1 MIFALAMSGAAN
13 CICGPQIRYIRQ
25 LFTAIVVPRTD
36 YGAIIWHRPK
46 AHGQLPAGKINRLVG
61 PQRLAI
67 KAIIGSFR
75 IAPTSALQ
83 YEMQLPP
90 PDLRLKRKVLQSLTR
105 MHTLPSSHPI
115 SPWVEKATWDSRQ
128 QQTCH
133 ISNLESLARN
143 FPEYTTTL
151 VEKISPFIRPPWWTP
166 RIKVHIEPNKQKAKK
181 HHDNTIAIYS
191 ADPNTICIYT
201 DGSDIDGRVGSA
213 AYMNETTKQQHLGKE
228 TDHNV
233 FAAELT
239 AIVLGIQI
247 VKEAN
252 RTYEN
257 CILYVDSQAAINAVT
272 KPLCQSGQH
281 IIQQIHNKVDVLTMN
296 TTLIW
301 IPGHMN
307 ISGNEMADDA
317 VKHAAQNDGLCTDP
331 PLPTMKVAR
340 NMIIKRRCKEEWKQ
354 RWNKGKDAQQLR

>member
-1 MIFALAMSGAAN
+1 
-13 CICGPQIRYIRQ
+13 
-25 LFTAIVVPRTD
+25 
-36 YGAIIWHRPK
+36 
-46 AHGQLPAGKINRLVG
+46 
-61 PQRLAI
+61 
-67 KAIIGSFR
+67 
-75 IAPTSALQ
+75 
-83 YEMQLPP
+83 
-90 PDLRLKRKVLQSLTR
+90 
-105 MHTLPSSHPI
+105 
-115 SPWVEKATWDSRQ
+115 
-128 QQTCH
+128 
-133 ISNLESLARN
+133 
-143 FPEYTTTL
+143 
-151 VEKISPFIRPPWWTP
+151 
-166 RIKVHIEPNKQKAKK
+166 
-181 HHDNTIAIYS
+181 
-191 ADPNTICIYT
+191 
-201 DGSDIDGRVGSA
+201 
-213 AYMNETTKQQHLGKE
+213 MNETTKQQHLGKE

-257 CILYVDSQAAINAVT
+257 YILYVDSQAAINAVT